1 MYLKK
6 LGTPFAYKKLAIFL
20 KDFKMTINSAN
31 PYQNLALSNPL
42 QNSQALNLIK
52 DKKGSNLEENENNL
66 ENLNYIFNTTSY
78 ASEFGF
84 RIDERGF
91 FEKDLNKIANI
102 PGSYN
107 INIKSVRNIAK
118 ELTRQDATLNYNKID
133 LPYLLN
139 SYYSSLKSVNLEF
152 SENDNANLSRDM
164 ISKFATG
171 FSTENGEFLG
181 KISRIYNNQE
191 ELNSTLNKTLSL
203 NTLMLDNKITNF
215 HFDRALNNTSSNEIL
230 KPYLTKNAEV
240 SKSGL
245 LMNFIYHD
253 IKTQNDNE
261 LNFFM
266 KPASLDLNAHT
277 NFQKIL
283 RGEMDIKDYI
293 KQQNE
298 QKMSFDLY
306 LYVNGVDKKTASQDK
321 LSVFF
326 QQYVNYQKDM
336 DLREFANSSSIF
348 QIYIDENHSEFNSLK
363 EEYQSQNK
371 DLEKLDNANNMRSS
385 SIENFLDRRQKQ
397 ANLNKILNSY
407 LSVLLLSLIHI

>member
-1 MYLKK
+1 
-6 LGTPFAYKKLAIFL
+6 
-20 KDFKMTINSAN
+20 MTINSAN

-78 ASEFGF
+78 ASEFSF
-84 RIDERGF
+84 RIDEKGF

-102 PGSYN
+102 PESYN

-191 ELNSTLNKTLSL
+191 ELNSALNKTLSL

-277 NFQKIL
+277 IFQKIL

-407 LSVLLLSLIHI
+407 LSVLL

>member
-1 MYLKK
+1 
-6 LGTPFAYKKLAIFL
+6 
-20 KDFKMTINSAN
+20 MTINSAN

-52 DKKGSNLEENENNL
+52 DKKGSDLEENENNL

-78 ASEFGF
+78 ASEFSF
-84 RIDERGF
+84 RIDEKGF

-102 PGSYN
+102 PESYN

-191 ELNSTLNKTLSL
+191 ELNSALNKTLSL

-397 ANLNKILNSY
+397 VNLNKILNSY
-407 LSVLLLSLIHI
+407 LSVLL

>member
-1 MYLKK
+1 
-6 LGTPFAYKKLAIFL
+6 
-20 KDFKMTINSAN
+20 MTINSAN

-78 ASEFGF
+78 ASEFSF
-84 RIDERGF
+84 RIDEKGF

-102 PGSYN
+102 PESYN

-191 ELNSTLNKTLSL
+191 ELNSALNKTLSL

-371 DLEKLDNANNMRSS
+371 DLEKLDNTNNMRSS

-407 LSVLLLSLIHI
+407 LSVLL

>member
-1 MYLKK
+1 
-6 LGTPFAYKKLAIFL
+6 
-20 KDFKMTINSAN
+20 MTINSAN

-78 ASEFGF
+78 ASEFSF
-84 RIDERGF
+84 RIDEKGF

-102 PGSYN
+102 PESYN

-152 SENDNANLSRDM
+152 GENDNANLSRDM

-191 ELNSTLNKTLSL
+191 ELNSALNKTLSL

-230 KPYLTKNAEV
+230 KPYLTKNTEV

-326 QQYVNYQKDM
+326 QQYVNCQKDM

-407 LSVLLLSLIHI
+407 LSVLL

>member
-1 MYLKK
+1 
-6 LGTPFAYKKLAIFL
+6 
-20 KDFKMTINSAN
+20 MTINSAN

-78 ASEFGF
+78 ASEFSF
-84 RIDERGF
+84 RIDEKGF

-102 PGSYN
+102 PESYN

-191 ELNSTLNKTLSL
+191 ELNSALNKTLSL

-306 LYVNGVDKKTASQDK
+306 LYVNGVDKKNASQDK

-407 LSVLLLSLIHI
+407 LSVLL

>member
-1 MYLKK
+1 
-6 LGTPFAYKKLAIFL
+6 
-20 KDFKMTINSAN
+20 MTINSAN

-78 ASEFGF
+78 ASEFSF
-84 RIDERGF
+84 RIDEKGF

-102 PGSYN
+102 PESYN

-191 ELNSTLNKTLSL
+191 ELNSALNKTLSL

-245 LMNFIYHD
+245 LMNFIYHN

-407 LSVLLLSLIHI
+407 LSVITLK

>member
-1 MYLKK
+1 
-6 LGTPFAYKKLAIFL
+6 
-20 KDFKMTINSAN
+20 MTINSAN

-78 ASEFGF
+78 ASEFSF
-84 RIDERGF
+84 RIDEKGF

-102 PGSYN
+102 PESYN

-191 ELNSTLNKTLSL
+191 ELNSALNKTLSL

-407 LSVLLLSLIHI
+407 LSVSL

>member
-407 LSVLLLSLIHI
+407 LSVLL

>member
-1 MYLKK
+1 
-6 LGTPFAYKKLAIFL
+6 
-20 KDFKMTINSAN
+20 MTINSAN

-66 ENLNYIFNTTSY
+66 ENLNYILNTTSY
-78 ASEFGF
+78 ASEFSF
-84 RIDERGF
+84 RIDEKGF

-102 PGSYN
+102 PESYN

-191 ELNSTLNKTLSL
+191 ELNSALNKTLSL

-245 LMNFIYHD
+245 LMNFIYHN

-407 LSVLLLSLIHI
+407 LSVLL

>member
-1 MYLKK
+1 
-6 LGTPFAYKKLAIFL
+6 
-20 KDFKMTINSAN
+20 MTINSAN

-42 QNSQALNLIK
+42 QNSQTLNLIK

-78 ASEFGF
+78 ASEFSF
-84 RIDERGF
+84 RIDEKGF

-102 PGSYN
+102 PESYN

-191 ELNSTLNKTLSL
+191 ELNSALNKTLSL

-215 HFDRALNNTSSNEIL
+215 HFDKALNNTSSNEIL

-407 LSVLLLSLIHI
+407 LSVLL

>member
-1 MYLKK
+1 
-6 LGTPFAYKKLAIFL
+6 
-20 KDFKMTINSAN
+20 MTINSAN

-78 ASEFGF
+78 ASEFSF
-84 RIDERGF
+84 RIDEKGF

-102 PGSYN
+102 PESYN

-191 ELNSTLNKTLSL
+191 ELNSALNKTLSL

-215 HFDRALNNTSSNEIL
+215 HFDKALNNTSSNEIL

-407 LSVLLLSLIHI
+407 LSVLL

>member
-1 MYLKK
+1 
-6 LGTPFAYKKLAIFL
+6 
-20 KDFKMTINSAN
+20 MTINSAN

-78 ASEFGF
+78 ASEFSF
-84 RIDERGF
+84 RIDEKGF

-102 PGSYN
+102 PESYN

-191 ELNSTLNKTLSL
+191 ELNSALNKTLSL

-407 LSVLLLSLIHI
+407 LSVITLK

>member
-1 MYLKK
+1 
-6 LGTPFAYKKLAIFL
+6 
-20 KDFKMTINSAN
+20 MTINSAN

-78 ASEFGF
+78 ASEFSF
-84 RIDERGF
+84 RIDEKGF

-102 PGSYN
+102 PESYN

-118 ELTRQDATLNYNKID
+118 ELTRQDSTLNYNKID

-191 ELNSTLNKTLSL
+191 ELNSALNKTLSL

-407 LSVLLLSLIHI
+407 LSVLL

>member
-1 MYLKK
+1 
-6 LGTPFAYKKLAIFL
+6 
-20 KDFKMTINSAN
+20 MTINSAN

-78 ASEFGF
+78 ASEFSF
-84 RIDERGF
+84 RIDEKGF

-102 PGSYN
+102 PESYN

-191 ELNSTLNKTLSL
+191 ELNSALNKTLSL

-326 QQYVNYQKDM
+326 RQYVNYQKDM

-407 LSVLLLSLIHI
+407 LSVLL

>member
-1 MYLKK
+1 
-6 LGTPFAYKKLAIFL
+6 
-20 KDFKMTINSAN
+20 MTINSAN

-118 ELTRQDATLNYNKID
+118 ELTRQDTTLNYNKID

-407 LSVLLLSLIHI
+407 LSVLL

>member
-1 MYLKK
+1 
-6 LGTPFAYKKLAIFL
+6 
-20 KDFKMTINSAN
+20 MTINSAN

-78 ASEFGF
+78 ASEFSF
-84 RIDERGF
+84 RIDEKGF

-102 PGSYN
+102 PESYN

-191 ELNSTLNKTLSL
+191 ELNSALNKTLSL

-371 DLEKLDNANNMRSS
+371 DLEKLDNANNMRSN

-407 LSVLLLSLIHI
+407 LSVLL

>member
-1 MYLKK
+1 
-6 LGTPFAYKKLAIFL
+6 
-20 KDFKMTINSAN
+20 MTINSAN

-78 ASEFGF
+78 ASEFSF
-84 RIDERGF
+84 RIDEKGF

-102 PGSYN
+102 PESYN

-191 ELNSTLNKTLSL
+191 ELNSALNKTLSL

-283 RGEMDIKDYI
+283 RREMDIKDYI

-407 LSVLLLSLIHI
+407 LSVLL

>member
-1 MYLKK
+1 
-6 LGTPFAYKKLAIFL
+6 
-20 KDFKMTINSAN
+20 MTINSAN

-78 ASEFGF
+78 ASEFSF
-84 RIDERGF
+84 RIDEKGF

-102 PGSYN
+102 PESYN

-191 ELNSTLNKTLSL
+191 ELNSALNKTLSL

-321 LSVFF
+321 LSIFF

-407 LSVLLLSLIHI
+407 LSVLL

>member
-1 MYLKK
+1 
-6 LGTPFAYKKLAIFL
+6 
-20 KDFKMTINSAN
+20 MTINSAN

-78 ASEFGF
+78 ASEFSF
-84 RIDERGF
+84 RIDEKGF

-102 PGSYN
+102 PESYN

-191 ELNSTLNKTLSL
+191 ELNSALNKTLRL

-407 LSVLLLSLIHI
+407 LSVLL

>member
-1 MYLKK
+1 
-6 LGTPFAYKKLAIFL
+6 
-20 KDFKMTINSAN
+20 MTINSAN

-78 ASEFGF
+78 ASEFSF
-84 RIDERGF
+84 RIDEKGF

-102 PGSYN
+102 PESYN

-191 ELNSTLNKTLSL
+191 ELNSALNKTLSL

-215 HFDRALNNTSSNEIL
+215 HLDRALNNTSSNEIL

-407 LSVLLLSLIHI
+407 LSVLL

>member
-1 MYLKK
+1 
-6 LGTPFAYKKLAIFL
+6 
-20 KDFKMTINSAN
+20 MTINSAN

-78 ASEFGF
+78 ASEFSF
-84 RIDERGF
+84 RIDEKGF

-102 PGSYN
+102 PESYN

-152 SENDNANLSRDM
+152 SENDNAILSRDM

-191 ELNSTLNKTLSL
+191 ELNSALNKTLSL

-407 LSVLLLSLIHI
+407 LSVLL

>member
-266 KPASLDLNAHT
+266 KSASLDLNAHT

-407 LSVLLLSLIHI
+407 LSVLL

>member
-1 MYLKK
+1 
-6 LGTPFAYKKLAIFL
+6 
-20 KDFKMTINSAN
+20 MTINSAN

-78 ASEFGF
+78 ASEFSF
-84 RIDERGF
+84 RIDEKGF

-102 PGSYN
+102 PESYN

-191 ELNSTLNKTLSL
+191 ELNSALNKTLSL

-348 QIYIDENHSEFNSLK
+348 QIYTDENHSEFNSLK

-407 LSVLLLSLIHI
+407 LSVLL

>member
-1 MYLKK
+1 
-6 LGTPFAYKKLAIFL
+6 
-20 KDFKMTINSAN
+20 MTINSAN

-230 KPYLTKNAEV
+230 KPYLTKNTEV

-407 LSVLLLSLIHI
+407 LSVLL

>member
-1 MYLKK
+1 
-6 LGTPFAYKKLAIFL
+6 
-20 KDFKMTINSAN
+20 
-31 PYQNLALSNPL
+31 NLALSNPL

-78 ASEFGF
+78 ASEFSF
-84 RIDERGF
+84 RIDEKGF

-102 PGSYN
+102 PESYN

-191 ELNSTLNKTLSL
+191 ELNSALNKTLSL

-407 LSVLLLSLIHI
+407 LSVLL

>member
-1 MYLKK
+1 
-6 LGTPFAYKKLAIFL
+6 
-20 KDFKMTINSAN
+20 SAN

-78 ASEFGF
+78 ASEFSF
-84 RIDERGF
+84 RIDEKGF

-102 PGSYN
+102 PESYN

-191 ELNSTLNKTLSL
+191 ELNSALNKTLSL

-407 LSVLLLSLIHI
+407 LSVLL

>member
-1 MYLKK
+1 
-6 LGTPFAYKKLAIFL
+6 
-20 KDFKMTINSAN
+20 MTINSAN

-78 ASEFGF
+78 ASEFSF

-102 PGSYN
+102 PESYN

-191 ELNSTLNKTLSL
+191 ELNSALNKTLSL

-261 LNFFM
+261 LDFFM

-407 LSVLLLSLIHI
+407 LSVLL

>member
-1 MYLKK
+1 
-6 LGTPFAYKKLAIFL
+6 
-20 KDFKMTINSAN
+20 MTINSAN

-78 ASEFGF
+78 ASEFSF
-84 RIDERGF
+84 RIDEKGF

-102 PGSYN
+102 PESYN

-191 ELNSTLNKTLSL
+191 ELNSALNKTLSL

-306 LYVNGVDKKTASQDK
+306 LYVNGVDKKIASQDK

-407 LSVLLLSLIHI
+407 LSVLL

>member
-1 MYLKK
+1 
-6 LGTPFAYKKLAIFL
+6 
-20 KDFKMTINSAN
+20 MTINSAN

-78 ASEFGF
+78 ASEFSF
-84 RIDERGF
+84 RIDEKGF

-102 PGSYN
+102 PESYN

-171 FSTENGEFLG
+171 FYTENGEFLG

-191 ELNSTLNKTLSL
+191 ELNSALNKTLSL

-407 LSVLLLSLIHI
+407 LSVLL

>member
-1 MYLKK
+1 
-6 LGTPFAYKKLAIFL
+6 
-20 KDFKMTINSAN
+20 MTINSAN

-78 ASEFGF
+78 ASEFSF
-84 RIDERGF
+84 RIDEKGF

-102 PGSYN
+102 PESYN

-191 ELNSTLNKTLSL
+191 ELNSALNKTLSL

-253 IKTQNDNE
+253 IKTQNGNE

-407 LSVLLLSLIHI
+407 LSVLL

>member
-1 MYLKK
+1 
-6 LGTPFAYKKLAIFL
+6 
-20 KDFKMTINSAN
+20 MTINSAN

-78 ASEFGF
+78 ASEFSF
-84 RIDERGF
+84 RIDEKGF

-102 PGSYN
+102 PESYN

-191 ELNSTLNKTLSL
+191 ELNSALNKTLSL

-397 ANLNKILNSY
+397 VNLNKILNSY
-407 LSVLLLSLIHI
+407 LSVLL

>member
-1 MYLKK
+1 
-6 LGTPFAYKKLAIFL
+6 
-20 KDFKMTINSAN
+20 MTINSAN

-78 ASEFGF
+78 ASEFSF
-84 RIDERGF
+84 RIDEKGF

-102 PGSYN
+102 PESYN

-191 ELNSTLNKTLSL
+191 ELNSALNKTLSL

-407 LSVLLLSLIHI
+407 LSVFL

>member
-1 MYLKK
+1 
-6 LGTPFAYKKLAIFL
+6 
-20 KDFKMTINSAN
+20 MTINSAN

-78 ASEFGF
+78 ASEFSF
-84 RIDERGF
+84 RIDEKGF

-102 PGSYN
+102 PESYN

-191 ELNSTLNKTLSL
+191 ELNSALNKTLSL

-230 KPYLTKNAEV
+230 KPYPTKNAEV

-397 ANLNKILNSY
+397 VNLNKILNSY
-407 LSVLLLSLIHI
+407 LSVLL

>member
-1 MYLKK
+1 
-6 LGTPFAYKKLAIFL
+6 
-20 KDFKMTINSAN
+20 MTINSAN

-78 ASEFGF
+78 ASEFSF

-102 PGSYN
+102 PESYN

-407 LSVLLLSLIHI
+407 LSVLL

>member
-1 MYLKK
+1 
-6 LGTPFAYKKLAIFL
+6 
-20 KDFKMTINSAN
+20 MTINSAN

-78 ASEFGF
+78 ASEFSF
-84 RIDERGF
+84 RIDEKGF

-102 PGSYN
+102 PESYN

-191 ELNSTLNKTLSL
+191 ELNSALNKTLSL

-336 DLREFANSSSIF
+336 NLREFANSSSIF

-407 LSVLLLSLIHI
+407 LSVLL

>member
-1 MYLKK
+1 
-6 LGTPFAYKKLAIFL
+6 
-20 KDFKMTINSAN
+20 MTINSAN

-78 ASEFGF
+78 ASEFSF
-84 RIDERGF
+84 RIDEKGF

-102 PGSYN
+102 PESYN

-191 ELNSTLNKTLSL
+191 ELNSALNKTLSL
-203 NTLMLDNKITNF
+203 NTLTLDNKITNF

-397 ANLNKILNSY
+397 ANLNK
-407 LSVLLLSLIHI
+407 